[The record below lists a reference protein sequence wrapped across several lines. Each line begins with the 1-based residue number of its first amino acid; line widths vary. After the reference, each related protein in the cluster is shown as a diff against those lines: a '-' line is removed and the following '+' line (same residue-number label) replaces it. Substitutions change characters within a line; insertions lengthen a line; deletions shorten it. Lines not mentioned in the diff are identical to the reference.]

1 MKSKI
6 MLSAV
11 LLGLMI
17 FPGII
22 WSQNITITQIDST
35 GLLPFSK
42 IDCYLSISD
51 GKGEIIE
58 NIDSP
63 LISIRHETSEGM
75 DLVEILDVQRNDF
88 SIGQITFLLVLD
100 NSGSMYDPVGNGST
114 GTRMD
119 HAVRAVKE
127 FLRNIDNSNVRVGL
141 AVFNTRYNLIVKPVN
156 DFKTLETALDS
167 IAKPVSEDAYTEL
180 YYSIDEASKDMSV
193 YRGRKAI
200 LILSDG
206 ENYPFYT
213 KSGKLH
219 PDFGEYIY
227 LPEDSLDSL
236 KNESVTLYG
245 INFSSNKDPFLSSIS
260 IDSGGEMYNAYT
272 DKELSGIYSKIKNR
286 IEMEYKVTIQVPL
299 NFLEMPELS
308 AEYKGK
314 TDTLDY
320 YSSPLMGKISETKLM
335 LIVFILLFSLG
346 VWFLLLKLR
355 FERPADSAELSM
367 LPYGNGKALKQTV
380 ALTSMNT
387 IIGGSAQADFTVTGI
402 PDIKESHATI
412 VQDEKAGTYTVISDE
427 EIKVNNQIT
436 RKRKLKPGDVINIE
450 GATIVFDAPED

>member
-6 MLSAV
+6 ILSTI

-22 WSQNITITQIDST
+22 WTQNIVITQIDSAK
-35 GLLPFSK
+35 LLPFSH
-42 IDCYLSISD
+42 IDCYISISD
-51 GKGEIIE
+51 ENGEIIE

-63 LISIRHETSEGM
+63 LISIKHETLQGM
-75 DLVEILDVQRNDF
+75 DFVNILNVQRND
-88 SIGQITFLLVLD
+88 SIDGQITFLLVLD

-119 HAVRAVKE
+119 HAVRAVKD
-127 FLRNIDNSNVRVGL
+127 FIRNIDNVNVKVGL
-141 AVFNTRYNLIVKPVN
+141 AVFNTRYNLILKPVN
-156 DFKTLETALDS
+156 DFDVLVSALES
-167 IAKPVSEDAYTEL
+167 ITKPVSEDAYTEL
-180 YYSIDEASKDMSV
+180 YYSINEASRDMSV

-206 ENYPFYT
+206 ENYAYHIN
-213 KSGKLH
+213 SGDLH
-219 PDFGEYIY
+219 PDFGDQIY
-227 LPEDSLDSL
+227 LPEDALNSL
-236 KNESVTLYG
+236 KTESVTLYS

-272 DKELSGIYSKIKNR
+272 DKELSGIYNNIKNR

-299 NFLEMPELS
+299 NFLEISEVR

-320 YSSPLMGKISETKLM
+320 YSSPLMGKTSENNL
-335 LIVFILLFSLG
+335 LPVIIILLISLG
-346 VWFLLLKLR
+346 VWFFLLKLR
-355 FERPADSAELSM
+355 FEKPAGSAELAM
-367 LPYGNGKALKQTV
+367 LPYGNGKALKQTI

-412 VQDEKAGTYTVISDE
+412 VQDDKAGTYTIISDE
-427 EIKVNNQIT
+427 EIKVNNQNT

-450 GATIVFDAPED
+450 GATIVFDAPE

>member
-6 MLSAV
+6 MLSTF

-35 GLLPFSK
+35 RLLPFSK
-42 IDCYLSISD
+42 IDCFLSISD
-51 GKGEIIE
+51 EKGEIIE
-58 NIDSP
+58 NIDP
-63 LISIRHETSEGM
+63 LLISMKHETTEGM
-75 DLVEILDVQRNDF
+75 DSVKILDIKRNDF
-88 SIGQITFLLVLD
+88 SNGEITFLLVLD
-100 NSGSMYDPVGNGST
+100 NSGSMYDSVGNGTS

-119 HAVRAVKE
+119 HAVRAVKN
-127 FLRNIDNSNVRVGL
+127 FLRNIDNINVRVGL
-141 AVFNTRYNLIVKPVN
+141 AVFNTRYNLLLKPVN
-156 DFKTLETALDS
+156 DFQELETALDS
-167 IAKPVSEDAYTEL
+167 ITKPASENAFTEL
-180 YYSIDEASKDMSV
+180 YYSIDKASKDMSV

-206 ENYPFYT
+206 ENYPYHL

-219 PDFGEYIY
+219 PDFQDYIY
-227 LPEDSLDSL
+227 LPEHARTSL

-245 INFSSNKDPFLSSIS
+245 INFSSNKDPFLSSLS
-260 IDSGGEMYNAYT
+260 IDSGGEMYNAYN
-272 DKELSGIYSKIKNR
+272 DKELSGIYNQIKNR
-286 IEMEYKVTIQVPL
+286 IEMEYRVTIQVPL
-299 NFLEMPELS
+299 NFLETALVS

-314 TDTLDY
+314 KDTLDY
-320 YSSPLMGKISETKLM
+320 YSSPLMGKINEINLL
-335 LIVFILLFSLG
+335 LIVIILLFSLG
-346 VWFLLLKLR
+346 LWFFLLKLR
-355 FERPADSAELSM
+355 FERPADSAELSL
-367 LPYGNGKALKQTV
+367 LPYGDGKALKQTV

-402 PDIKESHATI
+402 PDLKESHATI

-427 EIKVNNQIT
+427 EIKVNNQLT

-450 GATIVFDAPED
+450 GATIVFDAPE